1 MSFLT
6 ASSSKN
12 EQTNPQSDDV
22 KKIPATREVIRKF
35 DRDTGWV
42 ATAVLAIVIF
52 AAVGLAMQVK
62 ERHLK
67 VGNSD
72 NAPFSKGAHRWAIQ
86 RPDNLGQPP

>member
-72 NAPFSKGAHRWAIQ
+72 NAQFSNGAHRWAIQ